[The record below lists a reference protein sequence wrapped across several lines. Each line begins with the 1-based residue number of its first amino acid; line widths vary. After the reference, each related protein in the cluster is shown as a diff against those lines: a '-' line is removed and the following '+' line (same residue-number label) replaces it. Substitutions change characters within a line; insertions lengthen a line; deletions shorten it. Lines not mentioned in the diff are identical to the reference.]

1 MSDVI
6 TTSRGLQVRTLIHA
20 GDAMLK
26 RLDKQVFLYD
36 PSWIATSDKDDID
49 TLPFAYLE
57 VIKEDVVQNV
67 AVSKKRLILFQPQ
80 DDAQPNT
87 PKYRRSAI
95 NIVADNVVND
105 PVIHRLDC
113 LIPANAVSNL
123 IDRTAG
129 MASSILGGAAERYED
144 NAWQWIRLVISAVA
158 GTTRLA
164 TQLADYLKPFINFNS
179 DFNRRSLLSMARRR
193 AILEYKP
200 WDSWDRRNVVITG
213 LQIHKVGTEDNYFRG
228 TVELQ
233 EMPILYVSNSKML
246 AGKAASRM
254 DGFSIGLSTAIKK
267 VFEATINKMGRR

>member
-1 MSDVI
+1 MDA
-6 TTSRGLQVRTLIHA
+6 LQVRTLIHA
-20 GDAMLK
+20 GDALLK

-36 PSWIATSDKDDID
+36 PSWVATSDRDDVD

-80 DDAQPNT
+80 DDSEPGT

-113 LIPANAVSNL
+113 LVPANAVSNL
-123 IDRTAG
+123 IDSSAG
-129 MASSILGGAAERYED
+129 MSNAVLSFAAAGNTSDAVNVLR
-144 NAWQWIRLVISAVA
+144 WLVA
-158 GTTRLA
+158 GVALSSKVAKSLT
-164 TQLADYLKPFINFNS
+164 DYLAPFINLNS

-200 WDSWDRRNVVITG
+200 WNSWDRRNVVITG
-213 LQIHKVGTEDNYFRG
+213 LQIHKVGTEDNYFRA
-228 TVELQ
+228 TIELQ
-233 EMPILYVSNSKML
+233 EMPILYVSSSKLL
-246 AGKAASRM
+246 AGKGRSRM
-254 DGFSIGLSTAIKK
+254 GGMD
-267 VFEATINKMGRR
+267 VFISNSVKWAFEKTINKIGRRS